1 MVFIADD
8 LGAWLV
14 ALVADAARKR
24 LITWV
29 LGSDQ
34 ERALRQAA
42 NAAVQQTL
50 DEFSP
55 AGDKQRARQLTTA
68 IKKALEQPELAAPR
82 TGQMTA
88 TTRRNIAPRGRT
100 RGLGGAR
107 SRKSAP
113 FQMRDHDR

>member
-50 DEFSP
+50 DQFSP
-55 AGDKQRARQLTTA
+55 AGDEQRARQLTTA

-82 TGQMTA
+82 TGQMTLLETLQA
-88 TTRRNIAPRGRT
+88 SVAAQLAALDT
-100 RGLGGAR
+100 
-107 SRKSAP
+107 SRLA
-113 FQMRDHDR
+113 